1 MRLTSP
7 RRAICALASM
17 FVYRRVALL
26 LGVLIYDTL
35 FETVLPN
42 EIAHFFKKIFAVTK
56 IRTAMA
62 VFS

>member
-1 MRLTSP
+1 
-7 RRAICALASM
+7 M